1 MDAGAREILEFWN
14 GIGPAGWYRAD
25 DAVDETIRS
34 RFGGPWEAARQGGF
48 GSWASEP
55 ASCLALAIL
64 LDQFP
69 RNMFRGD
76 ARSFATDARA
86 RELSTWAIA
95 RGCDL
100 RIEGPERQFFYTP
113 LMHSEVLTIQ
123 DRSVR
128 LYLMRFGRGEL
139 LRHARAHREIIR
151 RFGRF
156 PYRNAVLGRTSTPEE
171 VAFLEAG
178 GYVKALEGV
187 AA

>member
-1 MDAGAREILEFWN
+1 MDPTARELLDYWL
-14 GIGPAGWYRAD
+14 GGGPGAWYRGG
-25 DAVDETIRS
+25 DALDAEIRA
-34 RFGGPWEAARQGGF
+34 RWGQLWEEGHAGHLT
-48 GSWASEP
+48 SWRCQP

-86 RELSTWAIA
+86 RDLAVWAIG
-95 RGCDL
+95 RGSDL
-100 RIEGPERQFFYTP
+100 RIEGPERQFFLTP

-139 LRHARAHREIIR
+139 LRHARAHREVIR
-151 RFGRF
+151 EFGRF
-156 PYRNAVLGRTSTPEE
+156 PYRNAALGRASTPEE

-178 GYVKALEGV
+178 GYVKALEGI